1 MGTQTAALTAPNS
14 LYWEHLSLAACGLT
28 WGDCMKYS
36 NQGTAHMNSSQIS
49 GVDSHMIFFFFG
61 GDGFLPS
68 RLNLPS
74 AGITY
79 VHCTHVVF

>member
-1 MGTQTAALTAPNS
+1 
-14 LYWEHLSLAACGLT
+14 
-28 WGDCMKYS
+28 MKYS